1 MAKDS
6 LFIVIE
12 GLDGSGKST
21 VARKLTAFLEFTFGQ
36 AVKLSF
42 EPNDACS
49 GGLYIRQVLT
59 KKIKAFS
66 HKTLALAFAANRLD
80 HGDRVISPWL
90 AGANRRI
97 LISDR
102 YYLSSLVYQSN
113 ETLPM
118 SEVMEINNQARHPDI
133 IFFMNVSNEV
143 CFQRMEIRNQPQE
156 LFETNLSETREKY
169 YRAIEFL
176 RKEHSAN
183 IIEIDGNGT
192 IDESL
197 LQLSKAIYQF
207 SPEWKEEKL
216 LDLSNFNQKEAKNF
230 RYNGSTDWTLPHFLN
245 DFRQNASTTSTE
257 ELYTAFNQLSDEK
270 KGSLCIS
277 FLDAFGYQMGARQLL
292 ADVDAFEL
300 RYSMSLGLDQRG
312 SILFLQKPQQLEQVF
327 SYLNSLSQLSDF
339 LFVFSPSTDEVEV
352 KHFERELFSFGS
364 DQQSLSP
371 NIRFLSGRDILA
383 AIVS

>member
-1 MAKDS
+1 M
-6 LFIVIE
+6 
-12 GLDGSGKST
+12 
-21 VARKLTAFLEFTFGQ
+21 
-36 AVKLSF
+36 
-42 EPNDACS
+42 
-49 GGLYIRQVLT
+49 
-59 KKIKAFS
+59 
-66 HKTLALAFAANRLD
+66 AFAANRLD

-90 AGANRRI
+90 EGANRRI

-113 ETLPM
+113 EALPM

-143 CFQRMEIRNQPQE
+143 CFQRMKIRNQPQE

-197 LQLSKAIYQF
+197 LQLSRAIYQF
-207 SPEWKEEKL
+207 GPKWKEAKL
-216 LDLSNFNQKEAKNF
+216 LDLSNFNQKEANNF
-230 RYNGSTDWTLPHFLN
+230 RYNGSTDWTLSHFLN
-245 DFRQNASTTSTE
+245 DFRQNPRTSKE

-277 FLDAFGYQMGARQLL
+277 FIDAFGYQMGARQLL

-300 RYSMSLGLDQRG
+300 RYTMSLGLDQRG
-312 SILFLQKPQQLEQVF
+312 SILFLQKPQQSEKVF
-327 SYLNSLSQLSDF
+327 SYLNSLSQGSDF
-339 LFVFSPSTDEVEV
+339 LFVFSPSMDEVEV
-352 KHFERELFSFGS
+352 KHFERELFSLGS

-371 NIRFLSGRDILA
+371 NIRFLTGRDIIA